1 MSEARFE
8 DRVAPEARWTG
19 RVPRHVAII
28 MDGNRR
34 WAARRRLPVAAGHR
48 AGAKNVRPVADACAE
63 AGVEFLTLFAFS
75 TENWQRPPHEIR
87 PLMKL
92 MREFLSNDIEE
103 LRERGVRLRIVGD
116 RGRFARD
123 LRALMDRAERMT
135 GRNRGLTLNIAAG
148 YGGRWDIAQAA
159 RRMAEDARAGR
170 LDPERVDD
178 DSVRFLPE
186 SLRGRAAAAG
196 PVHPYGR
203 RPAHQQLPVVGHRL
217 HRAVLRPGLLAGFR
231 GSRTRGRL
239 LRLRCPCTAL
249 RPPRLNRSRG
259 GSC

>member
-8 DRVAPEARWTG
+8 DGAPSEARWTG

-75 TENWQRPPHEIR
+75 TENWQRPAHEIR

-178 DSVRFLPE
+178 DLFASYLNLSGAGLPPPDLCIRTGGDRRISNFLLWDIAYTELYFAPDCWPDFGARE
-186 SLRGRAAAAG
+186 LAAAFSDFDARARRF
-196 PVHPYGR
+196 GR
-203 RPAHQQLPVVGHRL
+203 RA
-217 HRAVLRPGLLAGFR
+217 
-231 GSRTRGRL
+231 
-239 LRLRCPCTAL
+239 
-249 RPPRLNRSRG
+249 
-259 GSC
+259 